1 VLGMRYGDELM
12 SLKAH
17 VNGTTKGRQTLNQ
30 YVDWH
35 MTQDCKKMWV
45 HFLLLVSSP
54 LFRHHR
60 KKRPK
65 MAPQLS
71 VWEGESLSRAGDA
84 TKWVNT
90 FLVFHPDTS
99 IEGKYQVEGRGL
111 SIWRDKRIVFIV
123 SGEIELPSSRNG
135 RRGLFRLVKQHT
147 GQYTNKIEYSGSV
160 GVDIME
166 NGMTLDGDYASG
178 ELHLKRTGGREEF
191 LSGLLSGAW
200 TGETI
205 SRSDTTVWSELAI
218 RFSPI
223 DEQTDTKML
232 LREGGEG
239 GGDSSNLNGDL
250 MVITGSG
257 VSQWRSKNI
266 PFNLKGLCNLAT
278 KELRLMK
285 IHTGAVNTFLCVSLL
300 FSLFTCWFFSLS
312 HFLFFSFSFFLF
324 LSITS
329 IDFSFST
336 LIK

>member
-1 VLGMRYGDELM
+1 
-12 SLKAH
+12 
-17 VNGTTKGRQTLNQ
+17 
-30 YVDWH
+30 
-35 MTQDCKKMWV
+35 
-45 HFLLLVSSP
+45 
-54 LFRHHR
+54 
-60 KKRPK
+60 

-147 GQYTNKIEYSGSV
+147 GQYTNKIEYSGLV

-205 SRSDTTVWSELAI
+205 SRSDTTIWSELAI

-239 GGDSSNLNGDL
+239 GGDSSNSNASTGDL
-250 MVITGSG
+250 IAITGSG

-278 KELRLMK
+278 KELRLIKM
-285 IHTGAVNTFLCVSLL
+285 HTGAVNTFICVSLL
-300 FSLFTCWFFSLS
+300 LLIYVLV
-312 HFLFFSFSFFLF
+312 FLTFFLF
-324 LSITS
+324 LSS
-329 IDFSFST
+329 CSFNHT
-336 LIK
+336 D